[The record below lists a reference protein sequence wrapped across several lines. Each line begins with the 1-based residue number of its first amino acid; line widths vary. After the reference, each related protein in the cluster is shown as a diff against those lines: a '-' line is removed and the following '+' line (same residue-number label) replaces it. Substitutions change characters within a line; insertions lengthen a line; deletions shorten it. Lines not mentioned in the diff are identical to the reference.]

1 MMSSRC
7 RVDLLATRTTP
18 GGRIARRASLK
29 NAGRSS
35 WHLKQLCCRSLGIET
50 WISRQ
55 AMRAQPFSAG
65 LSLRFSKSNRP
76 ILVHDAG
83 CPIRSIAARGDC
95 TGVPSKS
102 ERLTSLTS
110 SRQKPDPKR
119 FAKTLSA
126 VAESVNNQSPFYHHF
141 PPVRVHFLER
151 VFFDRTGSTITI
163 TSTNASPGC
172 VHDSASTFSL
182 DYIVKLIGSI
192 PFHRCLAFV
201 SRFRRGDHRLIA
213 S

>member
-18 GGRIARRASLK
+18 GGRIARRASPK
-29 NAGRSS
+29 KAGRSS

-50 WISRQ
+50 WISRRGD
-55 AMRAQPFSAG
+55 ASAAV
-65 LSLRFSKSNRP
+65 LRRFILALLEINRP

-83 CPIRSIAARGDC
+83 CPIRGVAARGDC